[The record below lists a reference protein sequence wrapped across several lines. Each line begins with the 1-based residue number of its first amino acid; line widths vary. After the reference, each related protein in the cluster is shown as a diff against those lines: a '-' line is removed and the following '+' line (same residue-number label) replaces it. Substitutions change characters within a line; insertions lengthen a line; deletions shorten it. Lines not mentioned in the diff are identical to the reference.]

1 MYVFKTLDTNITH
14 NKVQELGK
22 WLIKRIFA
30 VFMHVVDIIH
40 FHVCSI
46 PVEGSLCFHFIL
58 LPCVMFLSV
67 PHGSSFSLLLYVQD
81 QVPSSRA
88 PEQ

>member
-1 MYVFKTLDTNITH
+1 MET
-14 NKVQELGK
+14 
-22 WLIKRIFA
+22 IFA
-30 VFMHVVDIIH
+30 VFMHAMDIIH
-40 FHVCSI
+40 FHIHSI
-46 PVEGSLCFHFIL
+46 PGEGSLCFHFIL